1 MKLPKKQLIKK
12 ITQNK
17 RNCNH
22 KNGDHIHKKKGI
34 KIKWLGMK
42 SKNKI
47 QLKKKIKS
55 KINRNQKNNYQI
67 W

>member
-47 QLKKKIKS
+47 QLKKKRLKA
-55 KINRNQKNNYQI
+55 K
-67 W
+67 